1 VTRRI
6 LPRSSTRPARPSKRP
21 DGLIDGGES
30 LGVFGAPLSSP
41 QNALVKRAASLRQRK
56 FRDREGAFLAE
67 GADVV
72 AAALTAGWRPQAVF
86 LREEAADELGERLG
100 LDPASVFTVTDRV
113 AARISTLDTPADVV
127 AVLPLGENVN
137 GATRWI
143 DLGVTRFQ
151 PSSAAILLLALSI
164 AAFLSDRME
173 LLGSKRITL
182 IVLALAAVPAFFVYR
197 EPDFGSA
204 MVIVVLALAM
214 LYFYGTPWTHFA
226 VLGATG
232 ITAFVVALKVLP
244 MAGLHLIQQYQ
255 VDRLFVFINPGH
267 NAQGTGYNVIQS
279 MIAVGSGALTGR
291 GNMATQTTLDFL
303 PEHHTD
309 FIFAVISERNGFL
322 GATVLLVLY
331 ALFIWRALRIAVLA
345 RDMYGSILA
354 GGIGVMVLFQVF
366 VNIGMTIG
374 IMPVTGIPLPFIS
387 YGGTAMI
394 AFLIL
399 VGLLQAIH
407 LRATITPQTRGRLG
421 Q

>member
-1 VTRRI
+1 VIDWRAYFRHLDYLLLLATV
-6 LPRSSTRPARPSKRP
+6 
-21 DGLIDGGES
+21 GLIVYGVSMVYFATRHDIPGASFYYVRQQLIAVAVGLAVAIVVS
-30 LGVFGAPLSSP
+30 LLDYELYRRFQWLLYA
-41 QNALVKRAASLRQRK
+41 
-56 FRDREGAFLAE
+56 
-67 GADVV
+67 V
-72 AAALTAGWRPQAVF
+72 AVL
-86 LREEAADELGERLG
+86 
-100 LDPASVFTVTDRV
+100 
-113 AARISTLDTPADVV
+113 IVV

-143 DLGVTRFQ
+143 NLGVTRFQ
-151 PSSAAILLLALSI
+151 PSSAAVLLLALSI

-173 LLGSKRITL
+173 LLGSRRITA
-182 IVLALAAVPAFFVYR
+182 IVLVLAAVPAFFVYK

-204 MVIVVLALAM
+204 MVIIALALAM
-214 LYFYGTPWTHFA
+214 LFFYGTPWTHFA
-226 VLGATG
+226 VLGGAAVTV
-232 ITAFVVALKVLP
+232 FVVAIKALP
-244 MAGLHLIQQYQ
+244 MAGIHLIQQYQ
-255 VDRLFVFINPGH
+255 LDRLFVFVNPGAYS
-267 NAQGTGYNVIQS
+267 NSSGYNIIQS

-309 FIFAVISERNGFL
+309 FIFAVISERNGFV

-354 GGIGVMVLFQVF
+354 GGIAVMVLFQVF

-387 YGGTAMI
+387 YGGTVMI

-407 LRATITPQTRGRLG
+407 LRATITPESRGRLG

>member
-1 VTRRI
+1 MIDWRGYLRHLDYLLLLATAGLVVYGVTMI
-6 LPRSSTRPARPSKRP
+6 YFATHH
-21 DGLIDGGES
+21 DIDG
-30 LGVFGAPLSSP
+30 APFYYVRQQLIAVAVGLLV
-41 QNALVKRAASLRQRK
+41 ALVVSVLDYELYRRFQWLLYA
-56 FRDREGAFLAE
+56 
-67 GADVV
+67 V
-72 AAALTAGWRPQAVF
+72 AVL
-86 LREEAADELGERLG
+86 
-100 LDPASVFTVTDRV
+100 
-113 AARISTLDTPADVV
+113 IVV

-143 DLGVTRFQ
+143 NLGVTRFQ
-151 PSSAAILLLALSI
+151 PSAAAVLLLALSI

-244 MAGLHLIQQYQ
+244 MAGVHLIQQYQ
-255 VDRLFVFINPGH
+255 IDRLFVFINPGH

-331 ALFIWRALRIAVLA
+331 ALFIWRALRIAILA
-345 RDMYGSILA
+345 RDMYG
-354 GGIGVMVLFQVF
+354 FQVF

>member
-1 VTRRI
+1 MVDWRAYLRHLDYLLLLAT
-6 LPRSSTRPARPSKRP
+6 A
-21 DGLIDGGES
+21 GLIVY
-30 LGVFGAPLSSP
+30 GVTMIYFATRHDVEGVPFYY
-41 QNALVKRAASLRQRK
+41 VRQQLIAVAV
-56 FRDREGAFLAE
+56 GL
-67 GADVV
+67 
-72 AAALTAGWRPQAVF
+72 AAAAVVS
-86 LREEAADELGERLG
+86 LLDYELYRRFQWL
-100 LDPASVFTVTDRV
+100 LYALAVL
-113 AARISTLDTPADVV
+113 IVV

-151 PSSAAILLLALSI
+151 PSSAAVLLLALSI
-164 AAFLSDRME
+164 GAFLSDRMD
-173 LLGSKRITL
+173 LLGSKRMTL

-204 MVIVVLALAM
+204 MVIMVLAVGM
-214 LYFYGTPWTHFA
+214 LFFYGTPWTHFA

-232 ITAFVVALKVLP
+232 ITAFVIALKVLP
-244 MAGLHLIQQYQ
+244 MAGVHLIQQYQ
-255 VDRLFVFINPGH
+255 LDRLFVFINPGQ
-267 NAQGTGYNVIQS
+267 NSQGSGYNVIQS

-291 GNMATQTTLDFL
+291 GDMATQTTLDFL

-309 FIFAVISERNGFL
+309 FIFAVVSERNGFL
-322 GATVLLVLY
+322 GASILLVLY

-374 IMPVTGIPLPFIS
+374 IMPVTGIPLPFVS

-394 AFLIL
+394 AFLL
-399 VGLLQAIH
+399 FVGLLEAIH
-407 LRATITPQTRGRLG
+407 LRATIIPETRGRLG

>member
-1 VTRRI
+1 MSDWRTYIRHLDYLLIVATV
-6 LPRSSTRPARPSKRP
+6 
-21 DGLIDGGES
+21 GLITY
-30 LGVFGAPLSSP
+30 GVTMIYFATRHDISGQPLYF
-41 QNALVKRAASLRQRK
+41 VRQQLIAVAV
-56 FRDREGAFLAE
+56 G
-67 GADVV
+67 VV
-72 AAALTAGWRPQAVF
+72 AAGAVAALDYEIYRRFQWVLYGAAVF
-86 LREEAADELGERLG
+86 IL
-100 LDPASVFTVTDRV
+100 
-113 AARISTLDTPADVV
+113 V
-127 AVLPLGENVN
+127 AVLPLGEDVN

-143 DLGVTRFQ
+143 DLGITRFQ
-151 PSSAAILLLALSI
+151 PSAAALLLLALSI
-164 AAFLSDRME
+164 GAFLADRMD
-173 LLGSKRITL
+173 LLGSRRITL
-182 IVLALAAVPAFFVYR
+182 IALALVALPAVLVYQ

-204 MVIVVLALAM
+204 MVMVMLTLAM
-214 LYFYGTPWTHFA
+214 LYFFGTPWTHFA
-226 VLGATG
+226 VLAGTG
-232 ITAFVVALKVLP
+232 LTAFVVALKVLP
-244 MAGLHLIQQYQ
+244 LAGVHLIQQYQ
-255 VDRLFVFINPGH
+255 IDRLFVFINPGH
-267 NAQGTGYNVIQS
+267 DPRASGYNVIQS

-322 GATVLLVLY
+322 GASILLVLY

-374 IMPVTGIPLPFIS
+374 IMPVTGIPLPFVS

-394 AFLIL
+394 AFLIF

-407 LRATITPQTRGRLG
+407 LRATTTPGTRGRLG

>member
-1 VTRRI
+1 MVDWRAYLRHLDYLLLLAT
-6 LPRSSTRPARPSKRP
+6 A
-21 DGLIDGGES
+21 GLIVYGVTMIYFATRQDIDGAAFYYVRQQLIAVAVG
-30 LGVFGAPLSSP
+30 L
-41 QNALVKRAASLRQRK
+41 LVAIVASLLDYDLYRRFQW
-56 FRDREGAFLAE
+56 LLY
-67 GADVV
+67 
-72 AAALTAGWRPQAVF
+72 ALAVF
-86 LREEAADELGERLG
+86 
-100 LDPASVFTVTDRV
+100 
-113 AARISTLDTPADVV
+113 IVV

-143 DLGVTRFQ
+143 DLGFTRFQ
-151 PSSAAILLLALSI
+151 PSSAAVLLLALSI
-164 AAFLSDRME
+164 GAFLSDRME
-173 LLGSKRITL
+173 LLGSKRVTF
-182 IVLALAAVPAFFVYR
+182 IVLFLAAVPAFFVYR

-204 MVIVVLALAM
+204 MIIVVLALAM

-226 VLGATG
+226 VMGG
-232 ITAFVVALKVLP
+232 TAVVGFVVALKVLP
-244 MAGLHLIQQYQ
+244 LAGIHLIQQYQ
-255 VDRLFVFINPGH
+255 IDRLFVFVNPGH
-267 NAQGTGYNVIQS
+267 DSSGTGYNVIQS

-354 GGIGVMVLFQVF
+354 GGIGVLVLFQVF

-407 LRATITPQTRGRLG
+407 LRATITPERRGRLG